1 MVFYEVLQVL
11 LLKYCKLIHYIQ
23 YNFSGEK
30 NIHRVTS
37 KTLKRFRQKQLYDL
51 AILRTT
57 VLGGFFAFAKIY
69 ISQKILCWFLRL
81 TGVWL
86 FCNF

>member
-30 NIHRVTS
+30 NIHRFHIQDIEKVQTEA
-37 KTLKRFRQKQLYDL
+37 TLWFSYFENPSFLGVFCFCKDLHKPENTLLVPQAYRSL
-51 AILRTT
+51 AIL
-57 VLGGFFAFAKIY
+57 
-69 ISQKILCWFLRL
+69 
-81 TGVWL
+81 
-86 FCNF
+86 

>member
-30 NIHRVTS
+30 NIHRVHIQDIEKVQTEAALWFS
-37 KTLKRFRQKQLYDL
+37 YFENPSFL
-51 AILRTT
+51 
-57 VLGGFFAFAKIY
+57 GFF
-69 ISQKILCWFLRL
+69 C
-81 TGVWL
+81 
-86 FCNF
+86 FCKDLHKPENTLLVPQAYRSLALL

>member
-30 NIHRVTS
+30 NIHRVHIQDIEKVQTEAALWFS
-37 KTLKRFRQKQLYDL
+37 YFENPSFLGFFCFCKDLHKPENTLLVPQAYRSL
-51 AILRTT
+51 AIL
-57 VLGGFFAFAKIY
+57 
-69 ISQKILCWFLRL
+69 
-81 TGVWL
+81 
-86 FCNF
+86 

>member
-30 NIHRVTS
+30 NIHRVHIQDIEKVQTEAALWFS
-37 KTLKRFRQKQLYDL
+37 YFENPSFW
-51 AILRTT
+51 
-57 VLGGFFAFAKIY
+57 GFFLLLQRF
-69 ISQKILCWFLRL
+69 
-81 TGVWL
+81 T
-86 FCNF
+86 